1 MRKYQWIK
9 WRRLLIRLAVLAA
22 VGTLIWA
29 GGPPVWNGALTVL
42 SLLFQ
47 LLFAVVFIIIQF
59 VALFWFLARGRTY
72 WILPGETGASWDDY
86 RGNPEIV
93 ENAERIVQL
102 LKGVKDFKRMGGEAI
117 RGLLLCGPPGTGKSY
132 LAQVIANE
140 AQVPFAYAS
149 APSFQNMFF
158 GVGNLKVMRLY
169 AKARKLARI
178 YGACIIFIDEI
189 DAIGM
194 RRSGGGGGMGG
205 GFFGMGGGVG
215 LLNELLLQMDPPNID
230 SSRVAKLLRSL
241 GLRRSKAE
249 RPAVLTIGATN
260 LPDVLDP
267 ALLRPGR
274 FDRQLWVDAPDYDGR
289 VDIFQY
295 YLKKVR
301 RDETLTPEKAALDTI
316 GYSPAQI
323 KHIVNEAVVIAHQRG
338 AEAASYEDFRYA
350 METYEWG
357 LKQPLRSM
365 SEDEKRNVAYHEAGH
380 AVAQYLLK
388 PHERVWKV
396 TIIRRGGA
404 LGLAATKPTHE
415 RYNRSDEEMLAA
427 IQVCLAA
434 RAVEEEFLGK
444 KLNGVTSDLQQA
456 TQIAGMYLGL
466 VGMGDDLFSFRAVGS
481 QADAMKTLRPKINE
495 LLREQ
500 MEQAKALVRE
510 RAEFVHAIAEE
521 LLLRG
526 DLTGEE
532 IEAIFVR
539 LYGHARPEKP
549 PIAASRA
556 LRATAAAAAEAA
568 ASGQEGAT
576 EEGAPPEADAG
587 DAGDG
592 GDAGGA
598 AEGAADPD
606 APGGGGA

>member
-1 MRKYQWIK
+1 MKRYQWIK
-9 WRRLLIRLAVLAA
+9 WRMFILWLVALVFTGMLL
-22 VGTLIWA
+22 WA
-29 GGPPVWNGALTVL
+29 GGPTSWNIALTIVGIVM
-42 SLLFQ
+42 Q
-47 LLFAVVFIIIQF
+47 LLFAITFMIVQF

-72 WILPGETGASWDDY
+72 WILPGETGATWDDY

-93 ENAERIVQL
+93 ENAKRIVIL
-102 LKGVKDFKRMGGEAI
+102 LKGVKEFKEMGGEAI

-169 AKARKLARI
+169 KKTRKLATV

-194 RRSGGGGGMGG
+194 SRQTGAGGGGAM
-205 GFFGMGGGVG
+205 FGMGGGSG

-230 SSRVAKLLRSL
+230 NSKISKMLRSL
-241 GLRRSKAE
+241 GLRRKKAE
-249 RPAVLTIGATN
+249 RPAVLTVAATN

-274 FDRQLWVDAPDYDGR
+274 FDRQLWVDTPDYDGR
-289 VDIFQY
+289 VDVFQY
-295 YLKKVR
+295 YLRKVK
-301 RDETLTPEKAALDTI
+301 RDSTLTPEAAALDTV

-323 KHIVNEAVVIAHQRG
+323 KHIVNESLVIAHQRG
-338 AEAASYEDFRYA
+338 AQEASYEDFRAA

-365 SEDEKRNVAYHEAGH
+365 RDDEKRNVAYHEAGH

-388 PHERVWKV
+388 PHDRVWKV

-415 RYNRSDEEMLAA
+415 RYNRSDSEILAE

-434 RAVEEEFLGK
+434 RAVEEVFLGK

-456 TQIAGMYLGL
+456 TEMAGAYLGM
-466 VGMGDDLFSFRAVGS
+466 VGMGDELFSWLATGS
-481 QADAMKTLRPKINE
+481 RADALKALRPKINE
-495 LLREQ
+495 LLKDQ
-500 MEQAKALVRE
+500 MLQVKNLVRGHDD
-510 RAEFVHAIAEE
+510 FVHTIASE
-521 LLLRG
+521 LLKQG

-532 IEAIFVR
+532 IEQIYVR
-539 LYGHARPEKP
+539 LYGRSRPEPTEVKTQVS
-549 PIAASRA
+549 IDSLDQVA
-556 LRATAAAAAEAA
+556 
-568 ASGQEGAT
+568 QEQLP
-576 EEGAPPEADAG
+576 EEDAN
-587 DAGDG
+587 DTKDS
-592 GDAGGA
+592 
-598 AEGAADPD
+598 E
-606 APGGGGA
+606 

>member
-1 MRKYQWIK
+1 MRRYQWIR
-9 WRRLLIRLAVLAA
+9 WRKLLLWLFAIVISGSLL
-22 VGTLIWA
+22 WA
-29 GGPPVWNGALTVL
+29 GGPTYWAIAWTVA

-47 LLFAVVFIIIQF
+47 LLFAIMFIIIQF

-72 WILPGETGASWDDY
+72 WILPGETGSGWDDY

-93 ENAERIVQL
+93 ENAKRIVTL
-102 LKGVKDFKRMGGEAI
+102 LKGVKEFKEMGGEAI

-158 GVGNLKVMRLY
+158 GVGNLKVMGLFR
-169 AKARKLARI
+169 KARKRANE

-194 RRSGGGGGMGG
+194 SRQSGGGGG
-205 GFFGMGGGVG
+205 GFLGMGGAG

-230 SSRVAKLLRSL
+230 NTRIAKLLRSL
-241 GLRRSKAE
+241 GLRRKKAE
-249 RPAVLTIGATN
+249 RPAVMTIAATN
-260 LPDVLDP
+260 LPDILDS

-274 FDRQLWVDAPDYDGR
+274 FDRQLWVDSPDYDGR
-289 VDIFQY
+289 VDVFQY
-295 YLKKVR
+295 YLTKVKH
-301 RDETLTPEKAALDTI
+301 DATLTPEKAALDTI

-323 KHIVNEAVVIAHQRG
+323 KHIVNESVVIAHQRG
-338 AEAASYEDFRYA
+338 AEVTNYEDFRSA

-357 LKQPLRSM
+357 IKQPLRSM

-415 RYNRSDEEMLAA
+415 RYNRSDSEILAH

-444 KLNGVTSDLQQA
+444 KLNGVTSDLRQA
-456 TQIAGMYLGL
+456 TEMAGAYLGM
-466 VGMGDDLFSFRAVGS
+466 VGMGDELFSWLAIGS
-481 QADAMKTLRPKINE
+481 RPDALKALRPKINE
-495 LLREQ
+495 LLHDQ
-500 MEQAKALVRE
+500 MLQVKKLVRDH
-510 RAEFVHAIAEE
+510 ADFVNAIAEE
-521 LLLRG
+521 LLKQG

-532 IEAIFVR
+532 IEQIYVR
-539 LYGHARPEKP
+539 LYGHRRPD
-549 PIAASRA
+549 
-556 LRATAAAAAEAA
+556 
-568 ASGQEGAT
+568 
-576 EEGAPPEADAG
+576 PPEVKPG
-587 DAGDG
+587 D
-592 GDAGGA
+592 
-598 AEGAADPD
+598 
-606 APGGGGA
+606 

>member
-1 MRKYQWIK
+1 MGRYQWIK
-9 WRRLLIRLAVLAA
+9 WRKFLLFFLVLIFIG
-22 VGTLIWA
+22 VLLWV
-29 GGPPVWNGALTVL
+29 GGPSSWAIVL
-42 SLLFQ
+42 EIMSILMQ
-47 LLFAVVFIIIQF
+47 LLFAVLFIIIQF

-72 WILPGETGASWDDY
+72 WILPGETGATWDDY

-93 ENAERIVQL
+93 ENAKRIVTL
-102 LKGVKDFKRMGGEAI
+102 LKGVKEFKEMGGEAI

-158 GVGNLKVMRLY
+158 GVGNLKVMGLY
-169 AKARKLARI
+169 KKARKLATV
-178 YGACIIFIDEI
+178 YGACIIFIDEV

-194 RRSGGGGGMGG
+194 SRQAGGGGAAAMLGMGG
-205 GFFGMGGGVG
+205 GTG

-230 SSRVAKLLRSL
+230 NSWFAKLLRSL
-241 GLRRSKAE
+241 GLRREKAE
-249 RPAVLTIGATN
+249 RPAVLTVAATN

-289 VDIFQY
+289 VDVFHY
-295 YLKKVR
+295 YLQKVK
-301 RDETLTPEKAALDTI
+301 RDDTLTPERAALDTI

-323 KHIVNEAVVIAHQRG
+323 KHIVNESVVIAHQRG
-338 AEAASYEDFRYA
+338 AQLAGYEDFRVA

-388 PHERVWKV
+388 PYERVWKV

-415 RYNRSDEEMLAA
+415 RYNRSDSEILAE
-427 IQVCLAA
+427 IQVCLAS

-456 TQIAGMYLGL
+456 TELAGAYLGI
-466 VGMGDDLFSFRAVGS
+466 VGMGDELFSWLVSGSRAEGLK
-481 QADAMKTLRPKINE
+481 ALRPKINE
-495 LLREQ
+495 LLKEQ
-500 MEQAKALVRE
+500 MLRAKTLVRE
-510 RAEFVHAIAEE
+510 HADFVHAIAEE
-521 LLLRG
+521 LLKRG

-532 IEAIFVR
+532 IEQLHVR
-539 LYGHARPEKP
+539 LYGYSRPEPQVVKSQTLSPEP
-549 PIAASRA
+549 PVHDTNIA
-556 LRATAAAAAEAA
+556 E
-568 ASGQEGAT
+568 
-576 EEGAPPEADAG
+576 
-587 DAGDG
+587 
-592 GDAGGA
+592 
-598 AEGAADPD
+598 
-606 APGGGGA
+606 

>member
-1 MRKYQWIK
+1 MRGYQWIR
-9 WRRLLIRLAVLAA
+9 WRKVLLWLIILV
-22 VGTLIWA
+22 TLGIIVVA
-29 GGPPVWNGALTVL
+29 GGPSYWIVAWDIVT
-42 SLLFQ
+42 LLFQ
-47 LLFAVVFIIIQF
+47 LLFAILFVIIQF

-72 WILPGETGASWDDY
+72 WILPGETGSTWEDY

-93 ENAERIVQL
+93 ENAKRIVTL
-102 LKGVKDFKRMGGEAI
+102 LKGVKEFKEMGGEAI

-158 GVGNLKVMRLY
+158 GVGNLKVMSLY
-169 AKARKLARI
+169 RKARKRASE

-194 RRSGGGGGMGG
+194 KRQAGGMGG
-205 GFFGMGGGVG
+205 MFGMGGAG

-230 SSRVAKLLRSL
+230 NTRIAKLLRFL
-241 GLRRSKAE
+241 GLRRKKAE
-249 RPAVLTIGATN
+249 RPAVMTIAATN
-260 LPDVLDP
+260 LPDILDS

-274 FDRQLWVDAPDYDGR
+274 FDRQLWVDSPDYDGR
-289 VDIFQY
+289 VDVFQY
-295 YLKKVR
+295 YLKKIK

-323 KHIVNEAVVIAHQRG
+323 KHIVNESVVIAHQRG
-338 AEAASYEDFRYA
+338 AQVANYEDFRAA

-380 AVAQYLLK
+380 AVAQFLLK

-415 RYNRSDEEMLAA
+415 RYNRSDSEILAE

-456 TQIAGMYLGL
+456 TELAGAYLGI
-466 VGMGDDLFSFRAVGS
+466 VGMGDELFSWLASGS
-481 QADAMKTLRPKINE
+481 RIDGLKALRPKINE
-495 LLREQ
+495 LLNEQ
-500 MEQAKALVRE
+500 MLQVKQLVRDY
-510 RAEFVHAIAEE
+510 ADFVHAIAGE
-521 LLLRG
+521 LLKRG

-532 IEAIFVR
+532 IEQIYQQ
-539 LYGHARPEKP
+539 LYGQNKP
-549 PIAASRA
+549 DSSQD
-556 LRATAAAAAEAA
+556 L
-568 ASGQEGAT
+568 
-576 EEGAPPEADAG
+576 
-587 DAGDG
+587 
-592 GDAGGA
+592 
-598 AEGAADPD
+598 PD
-606 APGGGGA
+606 E

>member
-1 MRKYQWIK
+1 MKRYQWIK
-9 WRRLLIRLAVLAA
+9 WRTFILWLAA
-22 VGTLIWA
+22 LVFTGMLIWA
-29 GGPPVWNGALTVL
+29 GGPTSWNIALTIIGIVM
-42 SLLFQ
+42 Q
-47 LLFAVVFIIIQF
+47 LLFAITFMIVQF

-72 WILPGETGASWDDY
+72 WILPGETGATWDDY

-93 ENAERIVQL
+93 ENAKRIVIL
-102 LKGVKDFKRMGGEAI
+102 LKGVKEFKEMGGEAI

-169 AKARKLARI
+169 KKTRKLATV

-194 RRSGGGGGMGG
+194 SRQTGAGGGGAM
-205 GFFGMGGGVG
+205 FGMGGGSG

-230 SSRVAKLLRSL
+230 NSKISKMLRSL
-241 GLRRSKAE
+241 GLRRKKAE
-249 RPAVLTIGATN
+249 RPAVLTVAATN

-274 FDRQLWVDAPDYDGR
+274 FDRQLWVDTPDYDGR
-289 VDIFQY
+289 VDVFQY
-295 YLKKVR
+295 YLRKVK
-301 RDETLTPEKAALDTI
+301 RDSTLTSEAASLDTV

-323 KHIVNEAVVIAHQRG
+323 KHIVNESLVIAHQRG
-338 AEAASYEDFRYA
+338 AQEASYEDFRAA

-365 SEDEKRNVAYHEAGH
+365 RDDEKRNVAYHEAGH

-388 PHERVWKV
+388 PHDRVWKV

-415 RYNRSDEEMLAA
+415 RYNRSDSEILAE

-434 RAVEEEFLGK
+434 RAVEEVFLGK

-456 TQIAGMYLGL
+456 TEMAGAYLGM
-466 VGMGDDLFSFRAVGS
+466 VGMGDELFSWLATGS
-481 QADAMKTLRPKINE
+481 RADALKALRPKINE
-495 LLREQ
+495 LLKDQ
-500 MEQAKALVRE
+500 MLQVKNLVRE
-510 RAEFVHAIAEE
+510 HVDFVHTIASE
-521 LLLRG
+521 LLKQG

-532 IEAIFVR
+532 IEQIYVR
-539 LYGHARPEKP
+539 LYGRSRPEPTEVKTQVS
-549 PIAASRA
+549 IDS
-556 LRATAAAAAEAA
+556 LDQVV
-568 ASGQEGAT
+568 QEQLP
-576 EEGAPPEADAG
+576 EEDAN
-587 DAGDG
+587 DTKDS
-592 GDAGGA
+592 
-598 AEGAADPD
+598 E
-606 APGGGGA
+606 